1 MFAGFC
7 WFFWSC
13 PLDSAWSSASASL
26 ESRWF
31 FFKFFWSSSCD
42 SVVNLQHSGLDLWH
56 SFVSVSLAFWSS
68 DHVDV
73 STHGYLCW
81 DWCWPWPSGSSEW
94 SWQEEQGGHQV
105 SVQSAAGD
113 LCLQGC
119 QRWQGLCA
127 QLWPVHICCSERQ
140 GALGVTCFLFDFFYF
155 RMCLWFTFVFSSL
168 LVIFL
173 KFLNLLRMEQYLG
186 SGGPPCLWKWICLM
200 AWLSCACELLYQS
213 IDAGMSSLNVAAV
226 RRNLVLVWNE
236 FLGWLLRIIFSI

>member
-1 MFAGFC
+1 MFTGFC
-7 WFFWSC
+7 WFFCSC
-13 PLDSAWSSASASL
+13 PLDSAWSSASVSL

-31 FFKFFWSSSCD
+31 FCKFFWSSSCD

-81 DWCWPWPSGSSEW
+81 DWCWPWPSGSSKW

-119 QRWQGLCA
+119 QRWQRLCA

-140 GALGVTCFLFDFFYF
+140 SALGVTCFLFDFFPCLYVFVVYF
-155 RMCLWFTFVFSSL
+155 CFFPSL
-168 LVIFL
+168 LF
-173 KFLNLLRMEQYLG
+173 FFN
-186 SGGPPCLWKWICLM
+186 SWTC
-200 AWLSCACELLYQS
+200 
-213 IDAGMSSLNVAAV
+213 
-226 RRNLVLVWNE
+226 
-236 FLGWLLRIIFSI
+236 LGWSSIWAKVGLLASGNGSA

>member
-1 MFAGFC
+1 MFIGFC

-13 PLDSAWSSASASL
+13 PLDSTWSSASASL

-31 FFKFFWSSSCD
+31 FCKFFWSSSCD

-140 GALGVTCFLFDFFYF
+140 SALGVTCFLFDFFPCLYVFVVYF
-155 RMCLWFTFVFSSL
+155 CFFPSL
-168 LVIFL
+168 LVLF
-173 KFLNLLRMEQYLG
+173 F
-186 SGGPPCLWKWICLM
+186 
-200 AWLSCACELLYQS
+200 
-213 IDAGMSSLNVAAV
+213 
-226 RRNLVLVWNE
+226 
-236 FLGWLLRIIFSI
+236 